1 MDNIVEKNES
11 LGAVGKMQ
19 HISVSRKDTIIN
31 DFKNSTIQ
39 GVFSLALS
47 FLGLVMLGL
56 SILRS
61 YREGGHSEYTIG
73 LVLIGI
79 LAIEIF
85 SLIIGI
91 KGLKNRKKIRHYMEK
106 RGIAI
111 ACIVILILIG
121 LFVWGAIRT
130 Y

>member
-31 DFKNSTIQ
+31 DFKNSTIH
-39 GVFSLALS
+39 GLISFVLS
-47 FLGLVMLGL
+47 FSGLVMLGL
-56 SILRS
+56 SIYKS
-61 YREGGHSEYTIG
+61 YRDGGRSEFTIG
-73 LVLIGI
+73 LFLIGI
-79 LAIEIF
+79 LALEVI
-85 SLIIGI
+85 SLILGI

-106 RGIAI
+106 RGIVI

-121 LFVWGAIRT
+121 LFVWGAIKT